1 MLEIDKMSR
10 IPIYEQII
18 QRLELLILTNVL
30 GPNSP
35 LPSVRSLSQELSVNP
50 NTLQKA
56 YAKLE
61 LKGICYSVPG
71 TGRFI
76 SENAKDILMRSKRE
90 ELEQFKETVKE
101 LKLAGICARE
111 LKLLIDQIYSIPG
124 KEG

>member
-1 MLEIDKMSR
+1 MLEINKMSR

-56 YAKLE
+56 YAELE

-71 TGRFI
+71 TGCFI
-76 SENAKDILMRSKRE
+76 SENAKNILMRSKRE

>member
-18 QRLELLILTNVL
+18 QKLELLILTNVL

-56 YAKLE
+56 YAELE

-76 SENAKDILMRSKRE
+76 SENAKNILMRSKRE

>member
-30 GPNSP
+30 RPNSP

-56 YAKLE
+56 YAELE